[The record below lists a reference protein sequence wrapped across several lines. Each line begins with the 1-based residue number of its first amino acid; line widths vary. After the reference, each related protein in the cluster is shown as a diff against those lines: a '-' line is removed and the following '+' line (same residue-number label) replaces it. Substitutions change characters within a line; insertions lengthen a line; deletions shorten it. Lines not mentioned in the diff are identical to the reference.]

1 MHFCSSI
8 MKVILIGL
16 ILGVVMI
23 EANGY
28 NDNEMKA
35 KLNAMEKHQEATER
49 RLAKMDAMEKRLAKM
64 DAMEKRLAVVEQ
76 QEGTCLFTL
85 NWSKYDDEKW

>member
-1 MHFCSSI
+1 
-8 MKVILIGL
+8 MKSVLVGL
-16 ILGVVMI
+16 IWGALLLGT
-23 EANGY
+23 NGY
-28 NDNEMKA
+28 NDDEMKA
-35 KLNAMEKHQEATER
+35 KLDAMEKRQEATEM

-85 NWSKYDDEKW
+85 NWSNYDDEKR